1 MNDLPLLKN
10 LPLLYDERLI
20 EVGPLVAE
28 ALQIHIWAEAR
39 EQDPYQLVLQKLHKF
54 IWVQSVSLLVRS
66 GTDEQLELRAVADIN
81 RNHLPVE
88 KYGISE
94 SFSGAALQNKEVLL
108 VNSIIDD
115 PRVHQKSFNWWS
127 DHLHPF
133 RLKHGIFVPIFGDL
147 ELVCVLRFFNRL
159 TPTGELS
166 EQGFTERD
174 KNVLQLLGTLA
185 AVQLNK
191 IWLAGHLKITS
202 ETISCLH
209 GHPSMREVADE
220 AARAGARLGE
230 GCAGAVFLP
239 DQVKD
244 NMLTLVGSYGF
255 RKIVGNISIP
265 LNKSLL
271 GRVIKTGEPLEV
283 FDLQSA
289 SDASSLGPGK
299 REGMAS
305 YLAFPLGTNARNS
318 TKNPKIKKTE
328 ESLSPGVLVVYT
340 KTKRHFHR
348 STWDLLQQFALS
360 ISGIIDNHRRARQSA
375 ELRGILP
382 LVAHSIRSPMQRL
395 WFELEKIEIKF
406 GTDLTTARSY
416 HELTMSRFNTMLLSK
431 KGLIGVAGLK
441 LSNLS
446 LYDIVKV
453 CVDRYKPTLKRGIR
467 IALRD
472 FSGLQRIRGD
482 AAKLDLVVDNLLEN
496 AVKYSHRNREISIS
510 AEEVGAN
517 IRLSVSD
524 QGLGIPENMRE
535 RIFESFVRS
544 DILDRERQIEGTG
557 LGLYVSKLIVEAH
570 GGTITFK
577 STPYVRDPERILA
590 YDGYDTT
597 FIVSL
602 PIERT
607 P

>member
-1 MNDLPLLKN
+1 MNDLPLLKS
-10 LPLLYDERLI
+10 LPPGHDERLI
-20 EVGPLVAE
+20 EVGPLVIE
-28 ALQIHIWAEAR
+28 ALQVHIWTDAR
-39 EQDPYQLVLQKLHKF
+39 EHDPYQLVLQKLHKF
-54 IWVQSVSLLVRS
+54 IWVQSVSLLVRN
-66 GTDEQLELRAVADIN
+66 GTDEQLELRAVTDVDKDD
-81 RNHLPVE
+81 LPVE
-88 KYGISE
+88 KYGASE
-94 SFSGAALQNKEVLL
+94 SFSGSALQNKEVLL
-108 VNSIIDD
+108 VNSIVND

-159 TPTGELS
+159 TPAGELS

-191 IWLAGHLKITS
+191 IWLADRLKITS
-202 ETISCLH
+202 EAISCLH
-209 GHPSMREVADE
+209 GHSLLREVADE
-220 AARAGARLGE
+220 AARAAVRLGE
-230 GCAGAVFLP
+230 GAAGAVFLP

-244 NMLTLVGSYGF
+244 NTLALVGSYGF
-255 RKIVGNISIP
+255 RKIMANISIP
-265 LNKSLL
+265 MNKSLL
-271 GRVIKTGEPLEV
+271 GRVVKTGEALEV

-305 YLAFPLGTNARNS
+305 FVAFPLGTKVRDSAKKLK
-318 TKNPKIKKTE
+318 TKKTE
-328 ESLSPGVLVVYT
+328 ESLSPGTLVVYA
-340 KTKRHFHR
+340 KVKRHFDR
-348 STWDLLQQFALS
+348 STWDLLQQFTLS

-395 WFELEKIEIKF
+395 WFELEKIEARF

-416 HELTMSRFNTMLLSK
+416 HELTMSRFDTMLLSK
-431 KGLIGVAGLK
+431 KGLIGVAGLQ
-441 LSNLS
+441 LSNVS
-446 LYDIVKV
+446 LYDVIKGV
-453 CVDRYKPTLKRGIR
+453 VDRYKPTLKRGLR
-467 IALRD
+467 ITLRD
-472 FSGLQRIRGD
+472 FSGLPRLRGD
-482 AAKLDLVVDNLLEN
+482 AAKLDLLFDNLIEN
-496 AVKYSHRNREISIS
+496 AVKYSHRHREISIS

-517 IRLSVSD
+517 IRASVSD

-535 RIFESFVRS
+535 KIFESFVRS
-544 DILDRERQIEGTG
+544 DILDRERQIKGTG

-570 GGTITFK
+570 RGNITFK
-577 STPYVRDPERILA
+577 STPFVNDPERILA